1 MISQQCPETI
11 KRCYSRM
18 MPIFFFFTKSDCN
31 DVDYQICNELT
42 KIQEWMNCNALSWNL
57 NKTQYMI
64 YTSKGRDAQDLDI
77 KLNGTKIQRV
87 FETKFLGV
95 KIDTKLTW
103 IPHIE
108 FISNKLSK
116 NTWIILKARKKI
128 DTATMKSLY
137 HAFVYPYLS
146 YCNHVWGITY
156 MTHLKPLVLL
166 QKKIVRIVT
175 GSSYL
180 AQTEPLMKQN
190 KILNINSINDYSRAI
205 FWYNFTRSNL
215 PTMFQNYFDYNREYH
230 PYNTRYRND
239 LHTAS
244 YNLDVRKFSIRAAG
258 PVLWNA
264 LPREIRDSPT
274 VHSFKRRLKLYLSEN
289 QRNPYWTFG
298 DKPFLYQRTMS
309 TRRMFSI
316 QICNQ

>member
-1 MISQQCPETI
+1 M
-11 KRCYSRM
+11 
-18 MPIFFFFTKSDCN
+18 
-31 DVDYQICNELT
+31 
-42 KIQEWMNCNALSWNL
+42 
-57 NKTQYMI
+57 
-64 YTSKGRDAQDLDI
+64 
-77 KLNGTKIQRV
+77 
-87 FETKFLGV
+87 
-95 KIDTKLTW
+95 
-103 IPHIE
+103 
-108 FISNKLSK
+108 
-116 NTWIILKARKKI
+116 
-128 DTATMKSLY
+128 
-137 HAFVYPYLS
+137 
-146 YCNHVWGITY
+146 WGKTY

-166 QKKIVRIVT
+166 QKQIVRIVT

-205 FWYNFTRSNL
+205 FLYNFTRSNL
-215 PTMFQNYFDYNREYH
+215 PTMFQNYFDYNRDYH

-316 QICNQ
+316 QICNQQLVWKSDVSALFDCCFY